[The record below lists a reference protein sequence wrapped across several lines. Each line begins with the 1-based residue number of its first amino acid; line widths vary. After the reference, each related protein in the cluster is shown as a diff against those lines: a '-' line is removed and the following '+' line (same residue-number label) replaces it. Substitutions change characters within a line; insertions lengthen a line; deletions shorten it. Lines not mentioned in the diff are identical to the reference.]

1 MAKRAILLAGLLFLL
16 ASRGAAGYFDSGN
29 KLYERCIAKR
39 RSFVHTICVATA
51 AAYMDMM
58 KELGYSCPSSD
69 MTRAEIA
76 DVLIKFLKDNP
87 ERRKKA
93 AASLAIEAFKGW
105 PGCTSP

>member
-1 MAKRAILLAGLLFLL
+1 MAKRAILLTGLLFLL

-39 RSFVHTICVATA
+39 RSFEHTICVATA

-69 MTRAEIA
+69 MMRAEVA

-87 ERRKKA
+87 ESRKKA